1 MSARTFS
8 QGNEEATQP
17 GPNAPHHGKDAGD
30 DDSDLSGET
39 RSRHQSGQEQEK
51 QEEPAHIRCLF
62 AELFGTAALTTVAAG
77 GEVIAAISNGEVSR
91 DARAIAPGLL
101 VMALIYA
108 IGDVSGAH
116 LNPAVTLAFAL
127 RRDFPWWKV
136 PVYWIAQ
143 IAGALG
149 AAWLLRAL
157 FGNVVHLGANE
168 PRHGV
173 GVAFVMEIL
182 LSWLLITVI
191 LGTATRN
198 RLIGPNAAIAVG
210 GTIALCGLFAA
221 PISGASMNPARS
233 LGPALVSG
241 ATGQIWLYI
250 VGPVAGSLLAVVGTW
265 VMHGGRKPKER
276 EAAMGEDER

>member
-1 MSARTFS
+1 MGVHAFPQRTKGAR
-8 QGNEEATQP
+8 QP
-17 GPNAPHHGKDAGD
+17 EPQSPHDH
-30 DDSDLSGET
+30 EP
-39 RSRHQSGQEQEK
+39 RPEQKPE
-51 QEEPAHIRCLF
+51 EEPSNARSLF
-62 AELFGTAALTTVAAG
+62 AEFFGTAALTTVAAG
-77 GEVIAAISNGEVSR
+77 GEVIAAISNGEVSH

-127 RRDFPWWKV
+127 RRDFPWRKA
-136 PVYWIAQ
+136 PAYWIVQ

-149 AAWLLRAL
+149 AAWLLHTL
-157 FGNVVHLGANE
+157 FGPVVQLGANR

-173 GVAFVMEIL
+173 GVSLVMEIL

-191 LGTATRN
+191 PGTATRN

-233 LGPALVSG
+233 LGPALVGG
-241 ATGQIWLYI
+241 ATGHLWIYLI
-250 VGPVAGSLLAVVGTW
+250 GPVAGSVLAVIGTW
-265 VMHGGRKPKER
+265 IMHGGRKPKER
-276 EAAMGEDER
+276 DAATGDEEKE

>member
-1 MSARTFS
+1 MSVHAFPQQTKGAR
-8 QGNEEATQP
+8 QP
-17 GPNAPHHGKDAGD
+17 EPRSPHDHEPR
-30 DDSDLSGET
+30 L
-39 RSRHQSGQEQEK
+39 EQKPE
-51 QEEPAHIRCLF
+51 EEPSNARSLF
-62 AELFGTAALTTVAAG
+62 AEFFGTAALTTVAAG
-77 GEVIAAISNGEVSR
+77 GEVIASISAGEVSH

-116 LNPAVTLAFAL
+116 VNPAVTLAFAL
-127 RRDFPWWKV
+127 RRDFPWRKV
-136 PVYWIAQ
+136 PAYWIVQ
-143 IAGALG
+143 IAGAVS
-149 AAWLLRAL
+149 AAWLLRTL
-157 FGNVVHLGANE
+157 FGPIAQLGANR

-173 GVAFVMEIL
+173 GVSLVMEIL

-241 ATGQIWLYI
+241 ATGHLWIYI
-250 VGPVAGSLLAVVGTW
+250 IGPVAGSILAVIGTW
-265 VMHGGRKPKER
+265 IMHGGRKPKER
-276 EAAMGEDER
+276 DAATGDEEKE

>member
-1 MSARTFS
+1 MSVRTFPPRK
-8 QGNEEATQP
+8 E
-17 GPNAPHHGKDAGD
+17 
-30 DDSDLSGET
+30 GESKVE
-39 RSRHQSGQEQEK
+39 SRKPAVIPTADHPDRPEQEPE
-51 QEEPAHIRCLF
+51 EEPSHIRCLF
-62 AELFGTAALTTVAAG
+62 AECFGTAALTTVAAG
-77 GEVIAAISNGEVSR
+77 GEVIASISNGEVSH
-91 DARAIAPGLL
+91 DAQAIAPGLL

-108 IGDVSGAH
+108 LGDVSGAH
-116 LNPAVTLAFAL
+116 VNPAVTLAFAL

-136 PVYWIAQ
+136 PLYWIAQ

-149 AAWLLRAL
+149 AAGCLRAL
-157 FGNVVHLGANE
+157 FGTVAHLGANQ

-173 GVAFVMEIL
+173 GVSLVMEIL

-233 LGPALVSG
+233 LGPALVG
-241 ATGQIWLYI
+241 GTTGHLWIYI
-250 VGPVAGSLLAVVGTW
+250 VGPVAGSILAVVGTW
-265 VMHGGRKPKER
+265 IIHGGRKPMERDAATGDDGKE
-276 EAAMGEDER
+276 

>member
-1 MSARTFS
+1 
-8 QGNEEATQP
+8 
-17 GPNAPHHGKDAGD
+17 
-30 DDSDLSGET
+30 
-39 RSRHQSGQEQEK
+39 
-51 QEEPAHIRCLF
+51 
-62 AELFGTAALTTVAAG
+62 
-77 GEVIAAISNGEVSR
+77 
-91 DARAIAPGLL
+91 
-101 VMALIYA
+101 MALIYA

-127 RRDFPWWKV
+127 RRDFPWRKA
-136 PVYWIAQ
+136 PAYWIVQ

-149 AAWLLRAL
+149 AAWLLHTL
-157 FGNVVHLGANE
+157 FGPVVQLGANR

-173 GVAFVMEIL
+173 GVSLVMEIL

-233 LGPALVSG
+233 LGPALVGG
-241 ATGQIWLYI
+241 ATGHLWIYLI
-250 VGPVAGSLLAVVGTW
+250 GPVAGSVLAVIGTW
-265 VMHGGRKPKER
+265 IMHGGRKPKER
-276 EAAMGEDER
+276 DAATGDEEKE